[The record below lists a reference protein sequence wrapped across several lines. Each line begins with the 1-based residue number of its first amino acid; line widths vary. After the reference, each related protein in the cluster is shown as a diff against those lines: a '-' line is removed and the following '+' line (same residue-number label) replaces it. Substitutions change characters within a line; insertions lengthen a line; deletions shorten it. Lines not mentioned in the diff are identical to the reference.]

1 MTLLLTT
8 LSAVELSVWIGVG
21 CWAWPKNLSVCHAGT
36 ASQQLMYSAPI
47 SASAAEDMSALIIC
61 AMVWIAPLLAGDGVL
76 SDMKKC
82 PPARLRALVSDK

>member
-1 MTLLLTT
+1 MYIHTFYLCLHP
-8 LSAVELSVWIGVG
+8 SSEHSSGSG
-21 CWAWPKNLSVCHAGT
+21 HAGT

-47 SASAAEDMSALIIC
+47 SALAAEDMTALIIC

-82 PPARLRALVSDK
+82 PPARLRALVSDKE